1 MVSHSEAVQKQVN
14 SCVTKSTELNREKD
28 DDYAFIRQYKR
39 DSDKKKLHERHKT
52 VIVQSI
58 SYKVPVIYKYHLH
71 LIENFDQC
79 CLRTI
84 PKVHWSRFIINSKLL
99 DSARAIRFSYQ
110 KYLISIVK
118 SSLICLHYSY
128 NSLILWLML
137 YKYIEHQEKKDFSGQ
152 EWMRA
157 LQIELGYLYI

>member
-58 SYKVPVIYKYHLH
+58 SYKVPDLRSYISTIYTL
-71 LIENFDQC
+71 
-79 CLRTI
+79 LRTSI
-84 PKVHWSRFIINSKLL
+84 SVAYAP
-99 DSARAIRFSYQ
+99 YQ
-110 KYLISIVK
+110 KYIEVV
-118 SSLICLHYSY
+118 SL
-128 NSLILWLML
+128 LILN
-137 YKYIEHQEKKDFSGQ
+137 F
-152 EWMRA
+152 
-157 LQIELGYLYI
+157 